1 MYKCFGLFLIGFLLA
16 SSQRR
21 LLMACWRWRQHEPG
35 ALHKRLLAVLTM
47 TKRVRKMMYFEWM
60 DRLDRCLPLYI
71 GCETNKGQL
80 VGIIGDRLFIQA
92 PGKEPIVEYHKQVL
106 GKSLF
111 LYLQKIGDIADHQS
125 NELIEK
131 GFSIGRPSGYSF
143 SNEAFLYLLGLQ
155 VDLFGMIKSGI
166 AKDRNKL

>member
-1 MYKCFGLFLIGFLLA
+1 MLTPA
-16 SSQRR
+16 P
-21 LLMACWRWRQHEPG
+21 HEPG
-35 ALHKRLLAVLTM
+35 GSSQTPAQPACRQALTTA
-47 TKRVRKMMYFEWM
+47 KRVRKLCILNGM

-80 VGIIGDRLFIQA
+80 IGIIGDRLFIKE
-92 PGKEPIVEYHKQVL
+92 PGKESIVEYHKQVL

-125 NELIEK
+125 KELIEK

-143 SNEAFLYLLGLQ
+143 SNEAFLYLLSLQ
-155 VDLFGMIKSGI
+155 VDLFGMIKSGM